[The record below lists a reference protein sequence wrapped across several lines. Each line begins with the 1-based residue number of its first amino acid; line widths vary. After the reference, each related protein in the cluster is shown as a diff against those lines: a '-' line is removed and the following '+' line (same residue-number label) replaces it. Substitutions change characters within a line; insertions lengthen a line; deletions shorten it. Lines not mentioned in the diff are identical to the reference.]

1 MSRAETENNT
11 PLTRRNA
18 IALFAAAS
26 VPIVPAVAAIQID
39 GADARLV
46 ELGREFDRLVV
57 FCNECFRQSSLTF
70 DAGNLAAPAVPD
82 TLRPKVGDRKCGLSR
97 PVSIDVGDGLYGH
110 SDVAAIREL
119 DNPRAR
125 EIVRDYDAYKQGYK
139 AAMEQSGYKA
149 TEKEIARVHELIKPI
164 TQEIIGTPAQTL
176 EGMKVKARVVY
187 WCRQGDID
195 EGETAT
201 DDRTAASIVCDLMLL
216 QGHEP
221 MDCNEYHAR
230 YVMREIA

>member
-18 IALFAAAS
+18 IALFAAAG
-26 VPIVPAVAAIQID
+26 VPAVAAIQID
-39 GADARLV
+39 GSDARLV

-70 DAGNLAAPAVPD
+70 DAGKLAAPAVPD
-82 TLRPKVGDRKCGLSR
+82 TLRPKVGDRACGLSR
-97 PVSIDVGDGLYGH
+97 PVSINVGDGLYGH
-110 SDVAAIREL
+110 NDVPAIRKL
-119 DNPRAR
+119 DNPRAH
-125 EIVRDYDAYKQGYK
+125 EIVRDYDAYKQGYN
-139 AAMEQSGYKA
+139 AAMEQSGYRA
-149 TEKEIARVHELIKPI
+149 AADELDRVHELMKPI
-164 TQEIIGTPAQTL
+164 MEEIIDTPAQTL

-187 WCRQGDID
+187 WCRQGEID
-195 EGETAT
+195 EGKTAT
-201 DDRTAASIVCDLMLL
+201 DDRTAASIVCDLMAL
-216 QGHEP
+216 QGQEQ